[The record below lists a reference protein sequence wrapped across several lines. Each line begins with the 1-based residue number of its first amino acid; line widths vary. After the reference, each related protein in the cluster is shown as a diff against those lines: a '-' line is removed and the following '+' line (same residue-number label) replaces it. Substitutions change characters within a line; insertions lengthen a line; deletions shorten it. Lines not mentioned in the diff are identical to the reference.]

1 MIGSVASSPRGNESE
16 AGSSRSCTDLSRL
29 AAGRARLYSVSM
41 RRWLVPAVVFLL
53 LSTALP
59 ARADETTASE
69 KAGQLAY
76 REGRFAAA
84 VQLYTAALA
93 ETTDSAHRAKLHVKI
108 AWTDFALGKEHEAAT
123 HLKAALVENPGLTL
137 VSDYYTS
144 EFMDL
149 FQAARKELA
158 DAQQTAV
165 SAPAPDLE
173 ATLAGIQ
180 QKVGVGED
188 LEAALADLDR
198 LIAVYPTD
206 SRLIPLRRE
215 LLQKLGR
222 SPDEPLNLPTATSN
236 QPPLPPPSQAS
247 ALERESVSDLILQA
261 NNMLQSHQV
270 EQALPLLREAVD
282 RQPSNVAALD
292 LLAEAAQSAAR
303 WEEAKFALKSAL
315 TYQKDNIELSLRLGE
330 VYLAMGD
337 TSAARDV
344 FRGVIKRFPH
354 SDRAWA
360 ALGLIEAELG
370 KRDEALA
377 KLQRALEENPLLPE
391 VQLAYGELLLQAGKA
406 DEALQALRTAAN
418 LLDQDPQVEARLGQA
433 LLALGNGK
441 DALGKLDAGVA
452 GGFTPQDVLR
462 ARLLGQIE
470 AGNLAEARR
479 ELASGAL
486 NSGTDTTLLTGLVA
500 LASASPDKALE
511 SFRNAA
517 RERPN
522 DPAVLN
528 LVGIA
533 LFRLARY
540 QDAVPLFGRAAEL
553 APKNSVFSRNLNIA
567 RTAQAGVDLVGTAE
581 QPTVPQ

>member
-1 MIGSVASSPRGNESE
+1 
-16 AGSSRSCTDLSRL
+16 
-29 AAGRARLYSVSM
+29 M
-41 RRWLVPAVVFLL
+41 RRWLVPAVVVALL
-53 LSTALP
+53 LSIVLP
-59 ARADETTASE
+59 ARADETTVSE

-76 REGRFAAA
+76 REGRFSAA

-93 ETTDSAHRAKLHVKI
+93 ETTDSAHRARLHVKI
-108 AWTDFALGKEHEAAT
+108 AWTEFALGKEHEAGT

-144 EFMDL
+144 EFIDL
-149 FQAARKELA
+149 FQEARKELT
-158 DAQQTAV
+158 DAQQTA
-165 SAPAPDLE
+165 ALTPAPDLE

-180 QKVGVGED
+180 QKVDAGED

-206 SRLIPLRRE
+206 TRLIPLRRD

-222 SPDEPLNLPTATSN
+222 SPDEPLTITTAASS
-236 QPPLPPPSQAS
+236 QPPVPPPSAAS
-247 ALERESVSDLILQA
+247 TLERESVSDLILQA
-261 NNMLQSHQV
+261 NNMLQSNQV

-292 LLAEAAQSAAR
+292 LLAEAAQSASR

-360 ALGLIEAELG
+360 ALGLIEAGLG

-377 KLQRALEENPLLPE
+377 KLQQALEENPLLPE
-391 VQLAYGELLLQAGKA
+391 VQLAYGELLLQAGRA
-406 DEALQALRTAAN
+406 DDALQALRTAAN
-418 LLDQDPQVEARLGQA
+418 LLDQDPQVEARLGQT
-433 LLALGNGK
+433 LLALGNGN

-462 ARLLGQIE
+462 ARLLAQIE

-486 NSGTDTTLLTGLVA
+486 QSGTETTLLTGLVA
-500 LASASPDKALE
+500 LASASPEEALA
-511 SFRNAA
+511 SFQDAA
-517 RERPN
+517 RKRPN

-528 LVGIA
+528 LVGVA

-540 QDAVPLFGRAAEL
+540 QEAVPLFGRAAEL
-553 APKNSVFSRNLNIA
+553 EPKNEVFSRNLELA
-567 RTAQAGVDLVGTAE
+567 RTAQAAVDLVSTPE
-581 QPTVPQ
+581 QPVARQ